1 MEDVYHAEQV
11 LHIHGTVGKDAD
23 YDPIMGHCNSQEIE
37 NRRNLSYD
45 ADEAFDEGE
54 ASIQEAVANYLR
66 EIYKDTDH
74 YISLN
79 RYFFARLRNTDHVV
93 IIGWSA
99 GDVDLPYLQVLKNSV
114 QKEARWTVYYYDQA
128 AYDSLCK
135 ALTDCGIP
143 GDYIDYYQSDS
154 FWDV

>member
-1 MEDVYHAEQV
+1 MLFV
-11 LHIHGTVGKDAD
+11 LVHQG
-23 YDPIMGHCNSQEIE
+23 
-37 NRRNLSYD
+37 RRNWILRRLSFITNGS
-45 ADEAFDEGE
+45 EGPRLVFDEGE

-66 EIYKDTDH
+66 EIYKDTDY

-79 RYFFARLRNTDHVV
+79 RYFFARLQNTNHVV

-99 GDVDLPYLQVLKNSV
+99 GEVDLPYLQIIRNSV

-128 AYDSLCK
+128 ANDSLCK

-143 GDYIDYYQSDS
+143 DDHIDYYQSDS
-154 FWDV
+154 FWDM